1 MGSQLALP
9 VAILHAFAF
18 GLGYWMCRLLGFNEK
33 TARTVSI
40 ETGAVLTA
48 RQLSVL
54 HAANLHGHLPGL
66 WPSYNAIPSVAEG
79 AHALSSACCCAM
91 RTACIHRSELMTL
104 VNCRAAGMQS
114 AALGFML
121 AQAHFADA
129 LVAVPS
135 AVSVVFMV
143 SSYRPQ
149 HSMLGWTCI
158 CSCAAVT
165 SPVLAVR
172 AMTCSGCMPGHMLL
186 KATIAWR
193 LAQAL
198 GGSGLAV
205 FWRNRPVDEA
215 DGMQKSL

>member
-40 ETGAVLTA
+40 ETGAVLTV

-66 WPSYNAIPSVAEG
+66 WPSYNASPSVAEG
-79 AHALSSACCCAM
+79 AHALSSACYCAM
-91 RTACIHRSELMTL
+91 RTAFIHRSELMTL

-149 HSMLGWTCI
+149 HSMLGWTGI
-158 CSCAAVT
+158 CSCCCHIACACSACHDLLRSHARSYVVGGNHCLASGT
-165 SPVLAVR
+165 GARWLWAGSVLAQSPCGR
-172 AMTCSGCMPGHMLL
+172 G
-186 KATIAWR
+186 
-193 LAQAL
+193 
-198 GGSGLAV
+198 
-205 FWRNRPVDEA
+205 
-215 DGMQKSL
+215 